1 MPPLVVHA
9 AVDARRAT
17 ASDDNAGFA
26 SHTFPTRAMRAFLTL
41 GSLLI
46 VLAIIALSVRSQLQ
60 ANRRFLPTAQAASG
74 AASMPL
80 NGSPQ
85 QVMSQY
91 QRELDKAMKAGVQ
104 HTADQAA
111 SAADEAR

>member
-1 MPPLVVHA
+1 
-9 AVDARRAT
+9 
-17 ASDDNAGFA
+17 
-26 SHTFPTRAMRAFLTL
+26 MRAFLTL

-60 ANRRFLPTAQAASG
+60 ANKRFLPTSAAASG
-74 AASMPL
+74 SASMPQL
-80 NGSPQ
+80 GGSPQ
-85 QVMSQY
+85 QMMSQY
-91 QRELDKAMKAGVQ
+91 QRELDKAMKAGAQ

>member
-1 MPPLVVHA
+1 V
-9 AVDARRAT
+9 
-17 ASDDNAGFA
+17 ASDDNAAFTLSA
-26 SHTFPTRAMRAFLTL
+26 SPDMRAFLTL

-46 VLAIIALSVRSQLQ
+46 VLAVVALSVRSQLQ
-60 ANRRFLPTAQAASG
+60 ANKRFLPSTAAASG
-74 AASMPL
+74 VASMPL

-91 QRELDKAMKAGVQ
+91 QRELDQAMKAGAQ

-111 SAADEAR
+111 SAADLAR